1 MRGRERKGKG
11 LRPPFGPE
19 DRVESRT
26 DEDLEFVCTANRGD
40 RIELLDPS
48 LGVHVRGTVFYAD
61 QLQLLVKWDDGR
73 SESMRRG
80 TRLFRVLPSEPDA
93 AVA

>member
-1 MRGRERKGKG
+1 
-11 LRPPFGPE
+11 LRPPFRPE

-26 DEDLEFVCTANRGD
+26 DQDADFVCTANRGD

-80 TRLFRVLPSEPDA
+80 ARLFRIVPDEA
-93 AVA
+93 DTAVA

>member
-1 MRGRERKGKG
+1 MRPSFR
-11 LRPPFGPE
+11 PE
-19 DRVESRT
+19 DRVEST
-26 DEDLEFVCTANRGD
+26 DDDVEFVCAANRGD
-40 RIELLDPS
+40 RIELLDPQ

-73 SESMRRG
+73 SESMRTG
-80 TRLFRVLPSEPDA
+80 ARLFRVVPDEPDA